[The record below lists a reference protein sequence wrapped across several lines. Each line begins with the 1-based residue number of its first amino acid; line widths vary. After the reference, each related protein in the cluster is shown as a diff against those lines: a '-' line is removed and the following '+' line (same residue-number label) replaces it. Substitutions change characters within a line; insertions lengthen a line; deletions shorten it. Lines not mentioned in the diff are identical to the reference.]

1 MLHVESTQN
10 RACTFFDSMRYIAQ
24 NQNAACTFFDSCKLI
39 SHKKA
44 ADLVRLEPKTRF
56 KKGPFL
62 RRKTQKCQIVHARF
76 FGQKSARNAHH
87 RATFSRK
94 SRAMTHIALRNTNAL
109 RATFSRKSRA
119 NTKLRPKKPT
129 WPAKV
134 RFAAICQPTPLGVD
148 AGKEEKQNLS
158 RTLS

>member
-1 MLHVESTQN
+1 
-10 RACTFFDSMRYIAQ
+10 MRKVIGHKEMAETEMQ
-24 NQNAACTFFDSCKLI
+24 RVLFSIQGKLI

-44 ADLVRLEPKTRF
+44 ARMCRLEPKTRF